1 VRFKWFKKRH
11 SSGRKFKRGQP
22 NRRKK
27 KRFYLPLLTVFLVL
41 LSAGG
46 LIWMSTLAES
56 WLAEYPLFAI
66 RNVKIEGL
74 SYLKE
79 EHVARELEEIKNWS
93 MFNVSLNEYRER
105 LESDPW
111 IKSASLK
118 KHFPD
123 RITVRIAE
131 KQPVFYLM
139 RGPSFCLADEEGH
152 FIAEAAAPVKNS
164 PEIKGIHVEKWLRGD
179 EKEAS
184 LVRKGVKFYRMAMQP
199 NFLVAKEDLSSIE
212 LRSENDLV
220 ATIGGVPFLFRYPY
234 SSQQW
239 FRFLSVKNDI
249 LSRNS
254 AIEDIDLRFSGKVIV
269 KPQKEKI

>member
-1 VRFKWFKKRH
+1 MRFKGFRKRG
-11 SSGRKFKRGQP
+11 SSGKKFKRGQP

-27 KRFYLPLLTVFLVL
+27 KSFYLPLLNVFGVL
-41 LSAGG
+41 LAAGG
-46 LIWMSTLAES
+46 LVWMSTLAEF
-56 WLAEYPLFAI
+56 WLEESPLFTV
-66 RNVKIEGL
+66 RNIKIEGL

-79 EHVARELEEIKNWS
+79 EHLARELEEIKNRS
-93 MFNVSLNEYRER
+93 MFNVSLNEVRER

-111 IKSASLK
+111 IKSATLK

-123 RITVRIAE
+123 GITVRIVE
-131 KQPVFYLM
+131 KQPAFYLM
-139 RGPSFCLADEEGH
+139 RGQSFCLADEEGR
-152 FIAEAAAPVKNS
+152 FIAEAAAPFKNI
-164 PEIKGIHVEKWLRGD
+164 PELKGVHVEKWLRGD

-184 LVRKGVKFYRMAMQP
+184 LVRKGVAFYRMAMQP

-220 ATIGGVPFLFRYPY
+220 ATIGGIPFLFRYPY

-249 LSRNS
+249 LSRNID
-254 AIEDIDLRFSGKVIV
+254 IEDIDLRFSGKVIV
-269 KPQKEKI
+269 KP